1 MAREI
6 FSGTQAECN
15 AVIAKVNAALHYPS
29 GTSIDIPYAID
40 ASADEYEVVIFTGT
54 QKNALSTSEKTKVAA
69 AREFDK
75 EDKETAKKLA
85 FIESHSNIPFK
96 KLTRLD
102 LRIPKGAVLV
112 DNGGTIDIT
121 AIVQP
126 SDATEKTKFHWSIDS
141 LYARLQ
147 STTGSTNRV
156 ESMPKSKGQVINIK
170 CNSTD
175 GSRVFGSI
183 QLTIQ

>member
-6 FSGTQAECN
+6 FTGTQAECN
-15 AVIAKVNAALHYPS
+15 AVIAKANTALGYTGS
-29 GTSIDIPYAID
+29 TSIDIPYPID
-40 ASADEYEVVIFTGT
+40 AANDVYEVVVKTGT
-54 QKNALSTSEKTKVAA
+54 QKNALSTSEKTKVLST
-69 AREFDK
+69 RNFEN
-75 EDKETAKKLA
+75 EDKEKAKLL
-85 FIESHSNIPFK
+85 FSIEQVDNHGFK

-102 LRIPKGAVLV
+102 LRIPKGAVLIG
-112 DNGGTIDIT
+112 NGGTIDVE
-121 AIVQP
+121 AVVQP

-141 LYARLQ
+141 PYARLQ
-147 STTGSTNRV
+147 STTGSINRV
-156 ESMPKSKGQVINIK
+156 QSLPKSRGQVINIK